1 MYLLTPTRDITYL
14 DMKNIC
20 NDIGEYFKNTDD
32 TFDKCY
38 LEYHHPIKHFIGIE
52 FKSTERRK
60 DYKGLRV
67 SCFQYPIEKQN
78 FIYNCFKV
86 DDNRKI
92 NNDDEDIILG
102 VQKTTK
108 KSYGLCLK
116 TYEYNEFPFSK
127 EDMKAIIQIFKEYD
141 LILKKSNAYKSTVR
155 IYDYLK
161 KGIFS

>member
-1 MYLLTPTRDITYL
+1 MSKCIKRFQT
-14 DMKNIC
+14 NC
-20 NDIGEYFKNTDD
+20 C
-32 TFDKCY
+32 FDLCDPRAQIVDAY
-38 LEYHHPIKHFIGIE
+38 
-52 FKSTERRK
+52 
-60 DYKGLRV
+60 
-67 SCFQYPIEKQN
+67 
-78 FIYNCFKV
+78 IYNCFKV

-127 EDMKAIIQIFKEYD
+127 EDMKAVIQIFKEYD

-161 KGIFS
+161 KAFLVDS